1 MSFDP
6 RAEVKTLLD
15 TVSVTVDGGGAATLL
30 VMYTGGWENLKQLF
44 LVDLYD
50 AILAVDPAT
59 KVMAA
64 PDRRIQ
70 DVPLRYNA
78 DVPVHVLAI
87 NTAIVTATTILEKIR
102 VDIRDVIEA
111 DPQKSEYT
119 VFISRVQSAN
129 RPQGGYD
136 PLWQDD
142 YVFYIRPVV
151 GG

>member
-87 NTAIVTATTILEKIR
+87 NTATVTATTILEKIR
-102 VDIRDVIEA
+102 VDIRNVIEA
-111 DPQKSEYT
+111 DPQKPEFT
-119 VFISRVQSAN
+119 VFISRVQPAN
-129 RPQGGYD
+129 RPRGGYD

-142 YVFYIRPVV
+142 YVFYIRPLE